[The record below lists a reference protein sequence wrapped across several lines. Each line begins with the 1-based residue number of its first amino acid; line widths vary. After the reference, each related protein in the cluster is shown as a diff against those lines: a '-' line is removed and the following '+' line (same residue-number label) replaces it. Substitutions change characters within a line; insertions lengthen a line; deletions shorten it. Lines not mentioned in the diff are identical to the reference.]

1 VSSQLLVLTQGRR
14 GYSYSGFQFDEGKTL
29 DGFEEVLK
37 GLRAVDRWMQV
48 NFFTTP
54 NERLGGKTPIDALRQ
69 GKGSE
74 VRKIASVYGEQGTL

>member
-1 VSSQLLVLTQGRR
+1 MQL
-14 GYSYSGFQFDEGKTL
+14 
-29 DGFEEVLK
+29 
-37 GLRAVDRWMQV
+37 

-54 NERLGGKTPIDALRQ
+54 KERLGGKTPIDALRQ